1 MKLSS
6 TWAKRCPPTANIL
19 SKCLPLRFDIFIDSS
34 TDTGMNSITT
44 SASRQSSS
52 SIITAMAII
61 CKKPTISVSIILWME
76 LPIVE
81 TSSVMRS
88 SIWPTGVLS
97 TKLTGSRLI
106 LAESLMRRAQVK

>member
-1 MKLSS
+1 
-6 TWAKRCPPTANIL
+6 
-19 SKCLPLRFDIFIDSS
+19 
-34 TDTGMNSITT
+34 MNSITT

-61 CKKPTISVSIILWME
+61 CRKPTISVSIILWME